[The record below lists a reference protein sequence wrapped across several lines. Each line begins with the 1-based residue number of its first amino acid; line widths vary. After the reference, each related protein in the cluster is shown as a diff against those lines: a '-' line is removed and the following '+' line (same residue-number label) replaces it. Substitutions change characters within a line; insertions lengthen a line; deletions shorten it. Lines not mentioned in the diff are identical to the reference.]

1 MTQLSVKD
9 YLLDIFYTAEEIK
22 YKNKELERLIA
33 QQAPKKVGVHD
44 LERVGGF
51 SQNLKSAGTVCNEI
65 IKLQEEI
72 ISLKNKIAEAIE
84 KINKVRPPQCK
95 TILMYRYIKGMR
107 WSEIA
112 DLMGFTERQI
122 YNLHKEAIKIFHE
135 IS

>member
-33 QQAPKKVGVHD
+33 QQAPKKVGVPD
-44 LERVGGF
+44 LERVGSF

-72 ISLKNKIAEAIE
+72 INLKNKVAEAVE
-84 KINKVRPPQCK
+84 KINKVRTPQHK
-95 TILMYRYIKGMR
+95 RVLLYRYINGKR